1 MYNRYI
7 PGPGGVYQRQTV
19 QEPEKR
25 REPEPCP
32 EPPPPCPDRAEEKPC
47 PAQGRQ
53 NASFLRRFLP
63 PGLDL
68 GDLLLLCIVLL
79 LLMDCE
85 EDDTMTVLL
94 TIAAFCFL

>member
-25 REPEPCP
+25 REVESPQPL
-32 EPPPPCPDRAEEKPC
+32 PC

-53 NASFLRRFLP
+53 NASLLRRLLP
-63 PGLDL
+63 PGMDT

-79 LLMDCE
+79 MMMDCE
-85 EDDTMTVLL
+85 EDDTMTLLL
-94 TIAAFCFL
+94 TVAAFCFL